1 MVLLTK
7 ESWLIMKTF
16 NSLNIDQNIKE
27 ALQLLKYE
35 YLTPVQEASIPLIL
49 ANTNVL
55 VQAKTG
61 SGKTLAFGIP
71 LIEKVN
77 WLENKPQALVI
88 APTRELALQ
97 IKDSM
102 NDVGR
107 LKRVKSIAVYGN
119 HNIETEKREL
129 KQKTHIVIGTCGRL
143 VDHLQRGNLNLD
155 NLIYLVIDE
164 VDKMLD
170 MGFKDDLNYIL
181 DCLSPNTKIAC
192 FSATLDNNVINELNY
207 YLNNYETIII
217 EDDKPILDHHY
228 YLTNNKLRDLLNIL
242 ITTPFES
249 TLIFVNTKAEVEEV
263 SNYLQDLNYP
273 VSKIHG
279 DLNQKQRVRELTTFT
294 NKETRFLVASDI
306 AARGIDIEAIDLVI
320 NYDLSDAKTYV
331 HRSGRSARAG
341 LSGNIITL
349 VNDCELAKLRDL
361 EKELS
366 LNIKKLD
373 TLDIK
378 EVNKLRSAFDRRIQ
392 TRQKQ
397 PLKRNKDLNRNV
409 VKLKLNIGK
418 KKKLRAASFVGIFSN
433 IPGVNPEDIGA
444 IDVLDTLSYIDI
456 LNNKAPLIINFLEN
470 NTIANKIVKVKIL
483 K

>member
-1 MVLLTK
+1 
-7 ESWLIMKTF
+7 MKTF
-16 NSLNIDQNIKE
+16 NSLVIDENIKK

-35 YLTPVQEASIPLIL
+35 NLTPVQEASIPLMLVNNNI
-49 ANTNVL
+49 L

-77 WLENKPQALVI
+77 WLDNKPQALII

-97 IKDSM
+97 IKDTL

-119 HNIETEKREL
+119 HNIDTEKREL

-143 VDHLQRGNLNLD
+143 VDHLKRGNLNLG
-155 NLIYLVIDE
+155 NLSYLVIDE

-181 DCLSPNTKIAC
+181 DSIGPNTKTAC
-192 FSATLDNNVINELNY
+192 FSATLDTNVFNQLSP
-207 YLNNYETIII
+207 YLNEYETVIID
-217 EDDKPILDHHY
+217 DDKPILKHQY
-228 YLTNNKLRDLLNIL
+228 YQTNNKLNDLLNIL

-249 TLIFVNTKAEVEEV
+249 SLIFVNTKVEVEEV
-263 SNYLQDLNYP
+263 SDYLQDLNYH

-279 DLNQKQRVRELTTFT
+279 DLNQKQRVRELTAFK

-306 AARGIDIEAIDLVI
+306 AARGIDIDAIDLVI
-320 NYDLSDAKTYV
+320 NYDLCDAKTYV

-341 LSGNIITL
+341 LTGDIITL
-349 VNDCELAKLRDL
+349 VDKCELGKLFAL
-361 EKELS
+361 EDE
-366 LNIKKLD
+366 
-373 TLDIK
+373 LDIRINELESININ
-378 EVNKLRSAFDRRIQ
+378 EVKKQHSAFDKKMQ
-392 TRQKQ
+392 TKQKQ
-397 PLKRNKDLNRNV
+397 PIKRNKDLNKNV

-433 IPGVNPEDIGA
+433 IPGVNHEDIGA

-456 LNNKAPLIINFLEN
+456 LNNKAPLIIKYLESN
-470 NTIANKIVKVKIL
+470 SIASKKVKVKIL